1 MDQQTATVQGTR
13 KKTLADRLFPPTH
26 DFYRML
32 QDQADQTVI
41 AVQALVDWLKTGGL
55 SEPHTLIQIERHA
68 DDLRHRMEA
77 ILVESFSTPFDR
89 QDIYS
94 ISRQMDYVI
103 NWSLSTAEEMKAFKM
118 EPDAATLGMA
128 EALLRGVK
136 LLAGAVS
143 IMQTEPAKAETYVP
157 RMRRTERDIDEIYV
171 GALAKIFEEKDLRV
185 SLKKREI
192 YHHLRD
198 AGRNLVAT
206 IDTLHRIIVGIL

>member
-1 MDQQTATVQGTR
+1 MQEEATVQGAR
-13 KKTLADRLFPPTH
+13 KKTFADKLFPPTH

-41 AVQALVDWLKTGGL
+41 AVQALVDWLKEGNL
-55 SEPHTLIQIERHA
+55 SEPHALVQIEQHA
-68 DDLRHRMEA
+68 DDQRHHMEA
-77 ILVESFSTPFDR
+77 TLVESFSTPFDR
-89 QDIYS
+89 QDIYT

-118 EPDAATLGMA
+118 EPDSAMLGMA

-136 LLAGAVS
+136 LLADAIRV
-143 IMQTEPAKAETYVP
+143 MQTQPAQAETYVP
-157 RMRRTERDIDEIYV
+157 RMRRTERDIDEVYV
-171 GALAKIFEEKDLRV
+171 SALAKIFEEKDLRV

>member
-1 MDQQTATVQGTR
+1 MQEEATVQGAR
-13 KKTLADRLFPPTH
+13 KKTFADKLFPPTH

-41 AVQALVDWLKTGGL
+41 AVQALVDWLKEGNL
-55 SEPHTLIQIERHA
+55 SEPHALVQIEQHA
-68 DDLRHRMEA
+68 DDQRHRMEA

-89 QDIYS
+89 QDIYT

-118 EPDAATLGMA
+118 EPDSAMLGMA

-136 LLAGAVS
+136 LLADAIRV
-143 IMQTEPAKAETYVP
+143 MQTEPARAETYVP
-157 RMRRTERDIDEIYV
+157 RMRRTERDIDEVYV
-171 GALAKIFEEKDLRV
+171 SALAKIFEEKDLRV